1 MSSHSGS
8 RILNCTALEPTCFV
22 FDTKTGWNDAKI
34 DLFYLSVITGMD
46 VKEGE
51 TVAADQ
57 LDGEEEENEEGGE
70 EAIEAAEK
78 DANATNILSSTD
90 NGLP

>member
-1 MSSHSGS
+1 
-8 RILNCTALEPTCFV
+8 
-22 FDTKTGWNDAKI
+22 
-34 DLFYLSVITGMD
+34 MD